1 MVHHTIS
8 TSSSPAPSASSKMIH
23 MVGFPGDAPRSATGP
38 GTNRIGPATLRRW
51 RAALFASI
59 LGALAACTSGPQPAA
74 PTAPAAPA
82 AAPPAKVAP
91 AVIERAGSRW
101 VAVPFDDLPGW
112 DADRPREWWPALLR
126 GCARP
131 PAPWVA
137 LCKEAARVGNPDV
150 GADDAMLRAW
160 LQQRLQAYRV
170 EAPDGNAGGL
180 LTGYFEPQ
188 FDALRQPR
196 GAYRIAIYAPP
207 PDLASRRPYWT
218 RKQIDTTAAA
228 KKSLDGLAI
237 AYLDD
242 PLDALVLHI
251 QGSGRL
257 DIKQADGSVQRIRV
271 SYAGSNDQPYKSVG
285 RWLIE
290 QGALEPGQAS
300 WPAIRAWAKQ
310 HPSRV
315 NTLLWSNPRYVFFR
329 ETPLPDPALGPN
341 GAQGVPL
348 TPGRSVAVDPSS
360 VPYGTPVW
368 LASTEPLADTPLRRL
383 VMAQDTGAAI
393 TGAVRADYFWGWGET
408 AEQQAGRMK
417 QPLRMWVL
425 WPRP

>member
-1 MVHHTIS
+1 
-8 TSSSPAPSASSKMIH
+8 MIH
-23 MVGFPGDAPRSATGP
+23 MVGFPGDAPRSAPGRDANRTGP
-38 GTNRIGPATLRRW
+38 APRRRW
-51 RAALFASI
+51 RAALLAAI
-59 LGALAACTSGPQPAA
+59 LGALAACGSGPQPAPPA
-74 PTAPAAPA
+74 PPAAPA
-82 AAPPAKVAP
+82 VAPPARTPP
-91 AVIERAGSRW
+91 AEIERAHSRW
-101 VAVPFDDLPGW
+101 VAVAFDDLPGW
-112 DADRPREWWPALLR
+112 GADRPREWWPALLR

-131 PAPWVA
+131 PSAWVA
-137 LCKEAARVGNPDV
+137 LCKDAARVGNPDV
-150 GADDAMLRAW
+150 GADDAQLRAW
-160 LQQRLQAYRV
+160 LEQRLQAYRV
-170 EAPDGNAGGL
+170 EAPDGNADGL
-180 LTGYFEPQ
+180 LTGYFEPE
-188 FDALRQPR
+188 FDASRRPR
-196 GAYRIAIYAPP
+196 GAYRIAIFAPP
-207 PDLASRRPYWT
+207 RDLASRRPYWT

-228 KKSLDGLAI
+228 KRSLDGLAI
-237 AYLDD
+237 AYLDN

-257 DIKQADGSVQRIRV
+257 NIRQADGSVQRVRV

-290 QGALEPGQAS
+290 QGELQPGEAS
-300 WPAIRAWAKQ
+300 WPAIRAWAQRNPK
-310 HPSRV
+310 RV
-315 NTLLWSNPRYVFFR
+315 NALLWSNPRYVFFR
-329 ETPLPDPALGPN
+329 EAPLPDPAIGPN

-383 VMAQDTGAAI
+383 VMAQDTGSAI

-417 QPLRMWVL
+417 QKLRMWAL